1 MAVTTS
7 TVGFGDI
14 SPVTSLECFFIIF
27 VLLSS
32 GIIYA
37 YSINEIGT
45 IMNNIKVI

>member
-14 SPVTSLECFFIIF
+14 SPITPLECGFIIL

-37 YSINEIGT
+37 YSINEIGC
-45 IMNNIKVI
+45 IMNNI

>member
-14 SPVTSLECFFIIF
+14 NPITYIECIFTIF

-37 YSINEIGT
+37 YSINEIGS
-45 IMNNIKVI
+45 IMNNI